1 MSRCLIPECT
11 CLLWDVG
18 CFAGARVSRSAPR
31 LGCLVVQVSKLTDLE
46 RTERQAR
53 QLCSMLRVTYNIT
66 WDGCNSDRLCKI
78 MGKVEMFEHLMSVVS
93 VNIRVMVAGP

>member
-1 MSRCLIPECT
+1 MLAV
-11 CLLWDVG
+11 LLVHELVEAHRDWDVW
-18 CFAGARVSRSAPR
+18 
-31 LGCLVVQVSKLTDLE
+31 
-46 RTERQAR
+46 
-53 QLCSMLRVTYNIT
+53 LCSMLRVTYNIT

>member
-1 MSRCLIPECT
+1 
-11 CLLWDVG
+11 
-18 CFAGARVSRSAPR
+18 
-31 LGCLVVQVSKLTDLE
+31 
-46 RTERQAR
+46 
-53 QLCSMLRVTYNIT
+53 MLRVTYNIT